1 MPSARTCS
9 AWAIHDPEALPY
21 TGQVGGFDF
30 NEALLD
36 RPDFA
41 IVFEVELGGGDE
53 GGDQPAGQ
61 QGQQNQPFREAL
73 SAVRVDGLHHG
84 LP

>member
-9 AWAIHDPEALPY
+9 AWTIHHPEALPDA
-21 TGQVGGFDF
+21 GQIGGFDF
-30 NEALLD
+30 YEALLD
-36 RPDFA
+36 RPDLA

-61 QGQQNQPFREAL
+61 QGQQNQSFREAL
-73 SAVRVDGLHHG
+73 SAVRGDGFHHG